1 MLHFPT
7 ITHSVV
13 VRIWIVHV
21 GTVLSLLKL
30 VRQTIAIGVEACFN
44 EDGFAPDILFN
55 GALISTD
62 FLAGLE
68 KPGYTYEKRP
78 ENECG
83 NDCYIRHLVVI

>member
-21 GTVLSLLKL
+21 GTVLSLLKF
-30 VRQTIAIGVEACFN
+30 VGQTIAIAVETCFN

-55 GALISTD
+55 CALISTN
-62 FLAGLE
+62 FFAGLE
-68 KPGYTYEKRP
+68 KPGYTYEKRA

-83 NDCYIRHLVVI
+83 NNCYICHLVVI